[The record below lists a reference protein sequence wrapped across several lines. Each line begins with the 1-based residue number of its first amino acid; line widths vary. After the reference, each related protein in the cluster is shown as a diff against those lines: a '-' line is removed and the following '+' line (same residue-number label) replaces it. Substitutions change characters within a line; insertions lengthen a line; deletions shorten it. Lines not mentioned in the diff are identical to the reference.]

1 MLCSNLQGCNRQQV
15 ELYMMIIR
23 RPGVRRVLHVISVQ
37 QARIVNELAIKNL
50 GHGVLH
56 NVAVGTA
63 AIVLAGIYR
72 Y

>member
-1 MLCSNLQGCNRQQV
+1 
-15 ELYMMIIR
+15 MMIIR